1 MSLIGRYLFTTTEK
15 RKSYYGNKEIHDLS
29 GTKGKLFSPS
39 SNQLLMKNHF
49 FCYKSESCLN
59 LEKI

>member
-1 MSLIGRYLFTTTEK
+1 MRIIGRYLFTTTEK

-29 GTKGKLFSPS
+29 VTKVKLFSPS
-39 SNQLLMKNHF
+39 SNHLLRKHHF
-49 FCYKSESCLN
+49 FCYKADSCLD

>member
-1 MSLIGRYLFTTTEK
+1 MSLMRRYLFTTTEK

-39 SNQLLMKNHF
+39 SNQLLMKHHF
-49 FCYKSESCLN
+49 FCYKSESRLN